1 MYVDTSFEEEL
12 YSGIGRAVFNSLG
25 NPLSFFSEE
34 ISSIFISEVKSD
46 NQVTVIQE
54 LEMLV
59 LLIAVTL
66 WCVLFP
72 PSGGIH
78 R

>member
-12 YSGIGRAVFNSLG
+12 YSGIGRAVFDSLR

-46 NQVTVIQE
+46 SQ
-54 LEMLV
+54 
-59 LLIAVTL
+59 VTL

-72 PSGGIH
+72 PSSGIH